1 MKNIIKNNQG
11 YFLVAVLLLLLMA
24 TLTATGLIYY
34 MLSSGT
40 KPGSGEIKRVAE
52 ISLVDSCLNGAIA
65 RMTDRNSRIYLVLER
80 TPSSPQWQ
88 AQLKD
93 NILPELVADSLPYKS
108 VFSAKDSGAGQKAV
122 KFPSDTSLA
131 YSIILNYKTSPGGRG
146 IYYYLHSAQ
155 KETLVAGPSFPPPDQ
170 YDSPIYLAL
179 ITGTAGN
186 ASRSIEVS
194 LTLEPAGKSE
204 RLLKQLSWRE
214 VKTD

>member
-1 MKNIIKNNQG
+1 MKSIIKNNQG

-34 MLSSGT
+34 MLSSGI
-40 KPGSGEIKRVAE
+40 KPGSGEIKRIEE

-65 RMTDRNSRIYLVLER
+65 RMTDRNSRIYLVLEK

-108 VFSAKDSGAGQKAV
+108 VFSSKDTSAGQKAG

-131 YSIILNYKTSPGGRG
+131 YGITLSYKTGSDGRG
-146 IYYYLHSAQ
+146 ICYYVHSAQ
-155 KETLVAGPSFPPPDQ
+155 KETLVVGPPFCQPDQ
-170 YDSPIYLAL
+170 LNVFAVVDFCRL
-179 ITGTAGN
+179 N
-186 ASRSIEVS
+186 V
-194 LTLEPAGKSE
+194 TLEKRKSE
-204 RLLKQLSWRE
+204 IALCFHGRLFDVCE
-214 VKTD
+214 TG